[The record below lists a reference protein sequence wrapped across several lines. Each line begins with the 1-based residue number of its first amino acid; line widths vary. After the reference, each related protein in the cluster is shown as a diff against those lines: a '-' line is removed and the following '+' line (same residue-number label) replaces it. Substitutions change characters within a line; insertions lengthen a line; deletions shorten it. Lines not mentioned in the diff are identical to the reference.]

1 MAPKAAAAKAP
12 PPRVPSA
19 EPQGPDGDDAM
30 DDDYGMPVIIKVK
43 PEDQLQL
50 SPEELDKE
58 VPPRVLYPANPR
70 APSNLTQFSYKEN
83 AFKKDDQV
91 DQCVVH
97 FSMDGQILLKDSAEA
112 QDQNEIIDKKQ
123 EERQGGGGEEAIDI
137 DFDPP
142 EDDKE
147 KPEPNPLLNQFNFSH
162 RAAQTK
168 NCILRERSW
177 ATEPPPTTGFHGT
190 VTQWDIY
197 DSYMAEIEANA
208 AKEKEKDGKKDAKKA
223 DEDDGEKKK
232 KADANTPIYSDNM
245 KLSIKIM
252 ERMVN
257 QNAENEVYHDF
268 KYWED
273 RSDQFRDGEGTLLPL
288 WRFSSE
294 KAKRKQ
300 VTAIKWN
307 PRYDDLVAV
316 GFGSYDF
323 LKRGTGV
330 ICCYSLKNTRFP
342 EYVFNTDAGV
352 CSLDWHPSHP
362 AVLAVGLY
370 DGTVLVYDVRARTK
384 KPIYQSTV
392 RTNKHTDPVWE
403 VRWNNDESSGTLNF
417 FSISS
422 DGRVSN
428 WLLMKN
434 KLESEEVME
443 LKLVS
448 SGGGDDVGAAQDD
461 ETSLSGLAGGLCF
474 DFNPQSEH
482 LFLVGTEEGRIH
494 KCSKAFSGQYL
505 ETYEGHSM
513 AVYTVRWNPFHSK
526 IFLSASADWT
536 VKMWD
541 HTNRTAV
548 MSFDLAQ
555 AIGDV
560 AWAPYSST
568 TFAAITSDGP
578 AAPTSG
584 VVHIY
589 DLSVNRNER
598 ICEQKVVKRAKLT
611 HVAFNSVEPIII
623 VGDDRGGVNTLK
635 LSPNLRIGVLRE
647 EGDAVAAGKTDEEL
661 QIEKMEHLLEMVTET
676 KET

>member
-1 MAPKAAAAKAP
+1 MLLKLTPWI
-12 PPRVPSA
+12 S
-19 EPQGPDGDDAM
+19 Q
-30 DDDYGMPVIIKVK
+30 
-43 PEDQLQL
+43 
-50 SPEELDKE
+50 
-58 VPPRVLYPANPR
+58 VPPRVLYPNNPR
-70 APSNLTQFSYKEN
+70 APHNVTQFSYKEKV
-83 AFKKDDQV
+83 FKKDDQV
-91 DQCVVH
+91 DQVVMH
-97 FSMDGQILLKDSAEA
+97 FSIDGAILLKDSPEA
-112 QDQNEIIDKKQ
+112 QDQFEIQDKKEQ
-123 EERQGGGGEEAIDI
+123 EQSAREKEEAIDE

-147 KPEPNPLLNQFNFSH
+147 QPVKNPLRNQFNFSE
-162 RAAQTK
+162 RAAQSK
-168 NCILRERSW
+168 NPILRERAW
-177 ATEPPPTTGFHGT
+177 TTEPPPTTGYSGS
-190 VTQWDIY
+190 VTQWDIF
-197 DSYMAEIEANA
+197 DQYMSDIEA
-208 AKEKEKDGKKDAKKA
+208 AKEKDKDNAEKGKSKA
-223 DEDDGEKKK
+223 YQEEGEKKK
-232 KADANTPIYSDNM
+232 KGDSNPTYSENM

-273 RSDQFRDGEGTLLPL
+273 RSDEFREGEGTLLPL

-294 KAKRKQ
+294 KAKKKQ
-300 VTAIKWN
+300 VTCIKWN
-307 PRYDDLVAV
+307 PRYNDLCAV

-323 LKRGTGV
+323 MRQGTGV
-330 ICCYSLKNTRFP
+330 ICCYSLKNTRYP

-352 CSLDWHPSHP
+352 CSLDWHPAHP
-362 AVLAVGLY
+362 GVLAVGLY

-428 WLLMKN
+428 WFLLKN

-443 LKLVS
+443 LKLM
-448 SGGGDDVGAAQDD
+448 SGTSGSGEDD
-461 ETSLSGLAGGLCF
+461 ETSLAGLAGGLCF
-474 DFNPQSEH
+474 DFNRQSEH

-505 ETYEGHSM
+505 ETYEGHTM
-513 AVYTVRWNPFHSK
+513 AVYTVRWNPFHPK
-526 IFLSASADWT
+526 IFISASADWT
-536 VKMWD
+536 VKLWD
-541 HTNRTAV
+541 HTVRYPV

-578 AAPTSG
+578 GASTSG

-589 DLSVNRNER
+589 DLSINRNDR

-611 HVAFNSVEPIII
+611 HVAFSTSEPIII

-635 LSPNLRIGVLRE
+635 LSPNLRIGVVRTE
-647 EGDAVAAGKTDEEL
+647 DTDPNKTDEDL

-676 KET
+676 KEA

>member
-1 MAPKAAAAKAP
+1 MAPKAAAKGAGQPARSTP
-12 PPRVPSA
+12 QPA
-19 EPQGPDGDDAM
+19 EAAGGDNEDLGGDDY
-30 DDDYGMPVIIKVK
+30 DMPVIVKVK
-43 PEDQLQL
+43 PQDQMQL

-58 VPPRVLYPANPR
+58 VPPRVLYPTNPR
-70 APSNLTQFSYKEN
+70 APHNTTQYSFKEKV
-83 AFKKDDQV
+83 FKIDEQV
-91 DQCVVH
+91 DQVVMH
-97 FSMDGQILLKDSAEA
+97 FSMDGTILLKDSPEA
-112 QDQNEIIDKKQ
+112 QEQFETQDKKIDEQ
-123 EERQGGGGEEAIDI
+123 TQRETEEAIEE

-142 EDDKE
+142 ENDKE
-147 KPEPNPLLNQFNFSH
+147 KPVKNPLRNQFNFSE

-168 NCILRERSW
+168 NPILRERAW
-177 ATEPPPTTGFHGT
+177 TTEPPPTTGFSGT
-190 VTQWDIY
+190 VTQWEIFDQ
-197 DSYMAEIEANA
+197 YMADIEA
-208 AKEKEKDGKKDAKKA
+208 AKEKEKEDKKDNKGKSSY
-223 DEDDGEKKK
+223 DEDDGKKK
-232 KADANTPIYSDNM
+232 KADSDPTYSENM

-273 RSDQFRDGEGTLLPL
+273 RSDAFREGEGTLLPL

-294 KAKRKQ
+294 KAKKKQ
-300 VTAIKWN
+300 VTCIKWN
-307 PRYDDLVAV
+307 PRYNDLCAV

-323 LKRGTGV
+323 MRQGTGV

-352 CSLDWHPSHP
+352 CSLDWHPAHP

-403 VRWNNDESSGTLNF
+403 VRWNNDETTGTLNF

-428 WLLMKN
+428 WFLLKN

-443 LKLVS
+443 LKLIN
-448 SGGGDDVGAAQDD
+448 GAATGEDD
-461 ETSLSGLAGGLCF
+461 ETSLAGLAGGLCF
-474 DFNPQSEH
+474 DFNRQSDH

-505 ETYEGHSM
+505 ETYEGHTM
-513 AVYTVRWNPFHSK
+513 AVYTVRWNPFHPK
-526 IFLSASADWT
+526 IFISASADWT
-536 VKMWD
+536 VKLWD
-541 HTNRTAV
+541 HTNRYPIL
-548 MSFDLAQ
+548 SFDLAQ

-560 AWAPYSST
+560 AWAPYAST

-578 AAPTSG
+578 GASTSG

-589 DLSVNRNER
+589 DLSINRNDH

-611 HVAFNSVEPIII
+611 HVAFSSSEPIII

-635 LSPNLRIGVLRE
+635 LSPNLRIGVVRTE
-647 EGDAVAAGKTDEEL
+647 DTDPAKTDL
-661 QIEKMEHLLEMVTET
+661 DMQIEKMEHLLEMVTET